1 MDKPDDILSNVL
13 KRASENITQS
23 FIGST
28 DIRERVEYVCRQMS
42 NRACARLLMACMVAT
57 IDRPDVDPRKPYTEI
72 GDNDAFSGRSYDE
85 KYITRFVH
93 DHRLPLNPTTAFLT
107 PAFRNLNRPLTLDL
121 ELIGRPRQIY
131 KATLQLLDDV
141 YQKRVSA
148 EDLLTEIV
156 RILLIIRE
164 EKEGRIRILLT
175 GLSAEETLPLSSEEI
190 INLIEQHLRCKN
202 ASRLPVLIV
211 AAAYKSV
218 GRKLGE
224 RMSPLH
230 RHTAADKQTGSL
242 GDIEVCLESDD
253 HVVTVYEMKMK
264 RVTIDD
270 IDRAVQK
277 VQSANHRI
285 HNYIFIT
292 TEAISDDVRS
302 RASQC
307 YEETGGTEVVVLDCI
322 GFLRHFLHFFHRS
335 RIEFLNAYQE
345 LVLSEPDSAVSQSLK
360 EVFLALRRA
369 AEAGSE

>member
-1 MDKPDDILSNVL
+1 
-13 KRASENITQS
+13 
-23 FIGST
+23 
-28 DIRERVEYVCRQMS
+28 
-42 NRACARLLMACMVAT
+42 MACMVAT

-345 LVLSEPDSAVSQSLK
+345 LVLSEPDSAVSQPLK

>member
-1 MDKPDDILSNVL
+1 
-13 KRASENITQS
+13 
-23 FIGST
+23 
-28 DIRERVEYVCRQMS
+28 
-42 NRACARLLMACMVAT
+42 
-57 IDRPDVDPRKPYTEI
+57 
-72 GDNDAFSGRSYDE
+72 
-85 KYITRFVH
+85 
-93 DHRLPLNPTTAFLT
+93 
-107 PAFRNLNRPLTLDL
+107 
-121 ELIGRPRQIY
+121 
-131 KATLQLLDDV
+131 V

-190 INLIEQHLRCKN
+190 INLIEQHLLCKN

-218 GRKLGE
+218 GKKLGE
-224 RMSPLH
+224 RMSLLH

-345 LVLSEPDSAVSQSLK
+345 LVLSEPDSAVSQPLK

>member
-23 FIGST
+23 FIGNT

-42 NRACARLLMACMVAT
+42 YRACARLLMACMVAT

-345 LVLSEPDSAVSQSLK
+345 LVLSEPDSVVSQPLK

>member
-23 FIGST
+23 FIGNT

-131 KATLQLLDDV
+131 KATPQLLDDV
-141 YQKRVSA
+141 HQKRVSA

-218 GRKLGE
+218 GKKLGE

-345 LVLSEPDSAVSQSLK
+345 LVLSEPDSAVSQPLK

>member
-1 MDKPDDILSNVL
+1 LIP
-13 KRASENITQS
+13 
-23 FIGST
+23 
-28 DIRERVEYVCRQMS
+28 C
-42 NRACARLLMACMVAT
+42 
-57 IDRPDVDPRKPYTEI
+57 TEI
-72 GDNDAFSGRSYDE
+72 GDNDAFSGRSYGE
-85 KYITRFVH
+85 QHITRFVH
-93 DHRLPLNPTTAFLT
+93 DHRLPLNSTTAFLT

-190 INLIEQHLRCKN
+190 INLIEQHLLCKN

-218 GRKLGE
+218 GKKLGE
-224 RMSPLH
+224 RMSLLH

-285 HNYIFIT
+285 HNYIFI
-292 TEAISDDVRS
+292 
-302 RASQC
+302 
-307 YEETGGTEVVVLDCI
+307 L
-322 GFLRHFLHFFHRS
+322 
-335 RIEFLNAYQE
+335 EFRQNCG
-345 LVLSEPDSAVSQSLK
+345 LSCP
-360 EVFLALRRA
+360 
-369 AEAGSE
+369 

>member
-23 FIGST
+23 FIGNT

-345 LVLSEPDSAVSQSLK
+345 LVLSEPDSAVSQPLK

>member
-23 FIGST
+23 FIGNT

-218 GRKLGE
+218 GKKLGE

-345 LVLSEPDSAVSQSLK
+345 LVLSEPDSAVSQPLK